1 MTNNLFR
8 VIKSSDL
15 DEILRDHNDN
25 IVIVMYSSK
34 TCGPCMNIKPR
45 FCAMA
50 KEHADCFFVY
60 IDIYNFDDPKRK
72 YLANLKGTPKFGFYF
87 ADTEITEVLGPND
100 KLLTDTLVAIKN
112 RYETIRKEVEKQ
124 NAYLNYRKQQ
134 AENQQVPAG
143 TTSLQQIVSAPPS
156 IQVAPTPV
164 NNVHPVNQQPQN
176 HIVSPQEYQPPIQQT
191 QAQVLPQVGRVLP
204 EQPPRPQPDSLMEK
218 KMELMKALYHLGQQG
233 APVSRQFT
241 LHDRLEDMVAEYHRL
256 TDPRSQQSQ
265 QSTPKNQQNQ
275 QTTVAIEMSQHSQES
290 SPKEVAE
297 DDAEKQ
303 RKIEQIKKE
312 QEIRRIQELEHLRR
326 IATMQNMQKLKQ
338 IKAMKQARQQ
348 EEEREKRK
356 EK

>member
-15 DEILRDHNDN
+15 DEILRDHNDS
-25 IVIVMYSSK
+25 IVVVMYSSK

-50 KEHADCFFVY
+50 KENADCFFVY
-60 IDIYNFDDPKRK
+60 IDIYNFEDPKRK

-134 AENQQVPAG
+134 TENQQVPAG
-143 TTSLQQIVSAPPS
+143 TTSLQQIVTAPPS
-156 IQVAPTPV
+156 IQVTPTPV
-164 NNVHPVNQQPQN
+164 NNVQPVPQQQ
-176 HIVSPQEYQPPIQQT
+176 YQPPVQQT
-191 QAQVLPQVGRVLP
+191 QVQVQVQAQAQAQAQVGRILP

-265 QSTPKNQQNQ
+265 QSTPKNQQ
-275 QTTVAIEMSQHSQES
+275 TTTTIEMSQHSQES
-290 SPKEVAE
+290 SPKEVVE